1 MSCIPLRLVLSLPTS
16 VGGMDLERTGSTEAL
31 PTLLKDD
38 PRELQTSR
46 LLRGGR
52 QKIANGNILLHGEW
66 KIIRCFTS
74 VIQKEG

>member
-38 PRELQTSR
+38 PRELQISR

-52 QKIANGNILLHGEW
+52 QKIANGNVLLHGE
-66 KIIRCFTS
+66 
-74 VIQKEG
+74 